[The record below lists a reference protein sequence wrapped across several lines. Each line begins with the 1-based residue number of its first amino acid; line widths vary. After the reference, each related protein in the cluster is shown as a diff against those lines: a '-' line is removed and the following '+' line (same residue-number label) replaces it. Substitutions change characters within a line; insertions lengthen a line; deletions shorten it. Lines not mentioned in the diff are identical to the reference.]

1 MIPVNRPGWEEDWTV
16 AVTDLA
22 ADHVVVVMLENR
34 SSDHMLGYLYLDTAN
49 VSPCGDPFEGL
60 TGAESC
66 PGPDLT
72 SAARRHNE
80 VSARMSCLVVG
91 LPGVRRNEFV

>member
-34 SSDHMLGYLYLDTAN
+34 SFDHMLGYLYLDTAN

-60 TGAESC
+60 TGAGLISSFEV
-66 PGPDLT
+66 T
-72 SAARRHNE
+72 SVGGARR
-80 VSARMSCLVVG
+80 RT
-91 LPGVRRNEFV
+91 PGRRRRGRLG